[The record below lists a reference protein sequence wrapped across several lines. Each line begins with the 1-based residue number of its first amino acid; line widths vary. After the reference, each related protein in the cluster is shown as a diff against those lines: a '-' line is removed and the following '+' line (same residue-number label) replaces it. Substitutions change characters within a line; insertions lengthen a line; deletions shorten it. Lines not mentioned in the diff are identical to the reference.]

1 MPTTAQIK
9 NSIADLYQ
17 KQLGHAPDAASLQ
30 RYTEQ
35 VLGGKSLSDINAEL
49 NTSAEGKSYDDA
61 VVKALYKSLGRE
73 GFGTTANTID
83 QEGYDYW
90 MNELQSGRVTPEQI
104 RETFNRAAILPQNEA
119 GYSAARAAGATN
131 LVDQILEEQL
141 GKDITAIAPS
151 DRERIA
157 NYTRDLLSQGKTVDQ
172 ITQELNRSTE
182 GVNFDTQ
189 AITAIYRQ
197 EFGRDA
203 DQEGYQY
210 WVSRL
215 QDSGYTAAEAREL
228 IRGGAV
234 GNDIAAM
241 QARAEATAA
250 GDRNFRNVITS
261 NVFEADPYGGRYYT
275 ENPYDLS
282 DDAVNVSTLAD
293 GTRVQ
298 WNAPINEN
306 ALVTGFDAAGNF
318 TVQNGVP
325 TINAG
330 EVNAA
335 IRRAVSAGT
344 LTESQAT
351 NIANRIANSVA
362 GAATATDATAILNNY
377 YDILNDYTT
386 NVAIDPRYGIQTGQ
400 GPTRDIALENYNNL
414 SNLIATN
421 ETMPSIVQLVSQV
434 TNPNTRGTTGNT
446 LVTTNSDGTYTD
458 NTRGRVDDNT
468 VTRDDLPSS
477 WTNFVTVN
485 DDGSVVPVEDGTYT
499 GPDINSRFVRY
510 DTRDTT
516 ANVVTPENY
525 GSTTTGLGTL
535 LQRPMYTDRTFN
547 RTRPTVTVP
556 QTFADRALLGERAPG
571 GVDLASVARAAP
583 ATFGGVPTALP
594 RPAANTSPEGGSA
607 EEVIADIIANQG
619 LPYALSQNNT
629 TGAANAEAGAT
640 GMRKGGIASLARH
653 GRHGDTMLAHITP
666 EEARMLKAHGGS
678 GTINPVTGLPEFFK
692 IPGLYQL
699 EKATRPITRP
709 VRKLVE
715 PALPFVKFIAPFI
728 PGIGMPLAVGLGA
741 LASGMEGG
749 HGFNLK
755 KGIMGGITAYGM
767 SNIAAGLG
775 NAGATGATETAT
787 TGFGEAAATPSVD
800 AGVQSIANASG
811 NAVATTT
818 PGASSSL
825 VPTDVANL
833 GGANVAPEPSMF
845 SKMVNY
851 KPEGGFSLSD
861 YGRGIQNVS
870 GLGVDQATTD
880 AARTAFTDQ
889 AGRGTAMAVIGGA
902 TMDAGLAE
910 QAKLKEQQQMIIDEK
925 ERKRREAAERAY
937 AAMSA
942 TPWNFAEGGDI
953 SYDDSPGVDG
963 LASGGS
969 PMIAKYSGE
978 DGSDVELPEYL
989 RRTPDFEDTTGLSR
1003 LRTNLK
1009 AMPAGDRAVAG
1020 RAGLDYDIDKDTGIS
1035 AGLAGMAMKT
1045 PKGITGRLTQ
1055 ADIGLRRKLGA
1066 GQMHAGIT
1074 RDLMGGKNR
1083 FNAGYTMNFEAG
1095 GRFLSGGGD
1104 GMSDSI
1110 PSNIEGK
1117 QEARLSDGEFV
1128 IPADVVSHLGNG
1140 SSKAG
1145 AKRLYSMMDRVREA
1159 RTGNPK
1165 QGKEIN
1171 ANKYLLA

>member
-1 MPTTAQIK
+1 M
-9 NSIADLYQ
+9 
-17 KQLGHAPDAASLQ
+17 
-30 RYTEQ
+30 
-35 VLGGKSLSDINAEL
+35 
-49 NTSAEGKSYDDA
+49 
-61 VVKALYKSLGRE
+61 
-73 GFGTTANTID
+73 AN
-83 QEGYDYW
+83 Q
-90 MNELQSGRVTPEQI
+90 
-104 RETFNRAAILPQNEA
+104 
-119 GYSAARAAGATN
+119 
-131 LVDQILEEQL
+131 
-141 GKDITAIAPS
+141 
-151 DRERIA
+151 
-157 NYTRDLLSQGKTVDQ
+157 
-172 ITQELNRSTE
+172 
-182 GVNFDTQ
+182 
-189 AITAIYRQ
+189 
-197 EFGRDA
+197 
-203 DQEGYQY
+203 
-210 WVSRL
+210 
-215 QDSGYTAAEAREL
+215 
-228 IRGGAV
+228 
-234 GNDIAAM
+234 
-241 QARAEATAA
+241 
-250 GDRNFRNVITS
+250 
-261 NVFEADPYGGRYYT
+261 
-275 ENPYDLS
+275 
-282 DDAVNVSTLAD
+282 
-293 GTRVQ
+293 
-298 WNAPINEN
+298 
-306 ALVTGFDAAGNF
+306 
-318 TVQNGVP
+318 
-325 TINAG
+325 
-330 EVNAA
+330 
-335 IRRAVSAGT
+335 
-344 LTESQAT
+344 
-351 NIANRIANSVA
+351 
-362 GAATATDATAILNNY
+362 
-377 YDILNDYTT
+377 
-386 NVAIDPRYGIQTGQ
+386 
-400 GPTRDIALENYNNL
+400 
-414 SNLIATN
+414 
-421 ETMPSIVQLVSQV
+421 
-434 TNPNTRGTTGNT
+434 
-446 LVTTNSDGTYTD
+446 
-458 NTRGRVDDNT
+458 
-468 VTRDDLPSS
+468 
-477 WTNFVTVN
+477 
-485 DDGSVVPVEDGTYT
+485 
-499 GPDINSRFVRY
+499 
-510 DTRDTT
+510 
-516 ANVVTPENY
+516 
-525 GSTTTGLGTL
+525 
-535 LQRPMYTDRTFN
+535 
-547 RTRPTVTVP
+547 
-556 QTFADRALLGERAPG
+556 
-571 GVDLASVARAAP
+571 AAP
-583 ATFGGVPTALP
+583 A
-594 RPAANTSPEGGSA
+594 
-607 EEVIADIIANQG
+607 
-619 LPYALSQNNT
+619 QN
-629 TGAANAEAGAT
+629 
-640 GMRKGGIASLARH
+640 MRKGGIAALARH
-653 GRHGDTMLAHITP
+653 GRHGDTILAHITP

-715 PALPFVKFIAPFI
+715 PILPAVKFIAPFI

-767 SNIAAGLG
+767 SNVAAGLG

-880 AARTAFTDQ
+880 AARTAFTNKV
-889 AGRGTAMAVIGGA
+889 GTGTTAAVLGGA
-902 TMDAGLAE
+902 TMDAAIAE
-910 QAKLKEQQQMIIDEK
+910 QEKIKEQQQMITDEK

-963 LASGGS
+963 LAAGGS

-989 RRTPDFEDTTGLSR
+989 RRRLSSELPGMESEPELSR

-1055 ADIGLRRKLGA
+1055 ADLELRRKLGA
-1066 GQMHAGIT
+1066 GQMHAGIA

-1159 RTGNPK
+1159 RTGNPE